1 MQTSNSDLNRNLIE
15 RVAMGDMLRRRA
27 RDSAN
32 QEALVDFVD
41 GNRRGLCYREFNS
54 QVNRLVGGLR
64 NENLQQGDVLAL
76 LCSNRIEFM
85 VFAFACYKSG
95 IIFMPVNFLQSPQ
108 DIRYNLEHAKVS
120 AVVFEP
126 GLADLALSCA
136 ADLEHIKVKVQ
147 IGDQLADGCVNSKTL
162 IDHGDD
168 TEIVDVIIQDRDVA
182 QLIYT
187 SGTTA
192 RPKGVETSHLSLY
205 FASLSNPLSME
216 FHRFHSHLIV
226 LPVFHCAAL
235 VLCFA
240 TLQMGG
246 KLVLKSTFEPVEI
259 LDTLESELINGIC
272 LLPVMWKALLQVP
285 GLEKRNFASLEF
297 GIYAM
302 AALDRDTL
310 DQLCNSFNCKFVLAS
325 GQSEYTPATSI
336 FHVSRPTENK
346 EGNYWGEP
354 TVCTDQAIIDE
365 QGNELPPGEV
375 GEICWR
381 GPQVMSGYLNHPEAT
396 SEVSQFGWHHSGDL
410 GLIDNEGQLLFID
423 RKKDMIKTGGEN
435 VASSKVESVLLSH
448 PGILQAAVFAVPHP
462 RWGEA
467 VCSAVQLTPG
477 EELDE
482 ESIIEHCRQ
491 SLAGFQIPKR
501 IFKVDSF
508 PQTATGKIQKA
519 ELRKQYAST
528 FRSGKIS

>member
-1 MQTSNSDLNRNLIE
+1 MQISNSVLNKNLIE
-15 RVAMGDMLRRRA
+15 RVAIGDMLRRRA

-41 GNRRGLCYREFNS
+41 GNRRSLSYREFNS

-85 VFAFACYKSG
+85 LFAFACYKSG
-95 IIFMPVNFLQSPQ
+95 IVFMPVNFLQSPE

-126 GLADLALSCA
+126 KLAELALSCA
-136 ADLEHIKVKVQ
+136 IDIENIRVKVQ
-147 IGDQLADGCVNSKTL
+147 IGDQVASGCVNSKTL
-162 IDHGDD
+162 MEHSDD
-168 TEIVDVIIQDRDVA
+168 TEIEDVIIQDRDIA
-182 QLIYT
+182 QLLYT
-187 SGTTA
+187 SGTTS

-205 FASLSNPLSME
+205 FASLSNSLSME
-216 FHRFHSHLIV
+216 IHHLHGHLIV
-226 LPVFHCAAL
+226 LPIFHCAAL
-235 VLCFA
+235 ALCFA

-246 KLVLKSTFEPVEI
+246 KLVLKSGFEPVEI
-259 LDTLESELINGIC
+259 LDTIESELINGTC
-272 LLPVMWKALLQVP
+272 LLPIMWKALLQVP

-297 GIYAM
+297 GMYAM
-302 AALDRDTL
+302 AAIDRDSL
-310 DQLCNSFNCKFVLAS
+310 DQLCDSFKCKFVLAS
-325 GQSEYTPATSI
+325 GQSEFTPGTCI
-336 FHVSRPTENK
+336 FNECSPTENR

-354 TVCTDQAIIDE
+354 TVSTDQAIIDE
-365 QGNELPPGEV
+365 QGNELPPGEI

-381 GPQVMSGYLNHPEAT
+381 GPQVMSGYLNNSGAT
-396 SEVSQFGWHHSGDL
+396 AEVSQFGWHHSGDL
-410 GLIDNEGQLLFID
+410 GLIDSKGQLLFVD

-435 VASSKVESVLLSH
+435 VASCIVESVLLSF

-482 ESIIEHCRQ
+482 ESIIQHCQQ

-508 PQTATGKIQKA
+508 PQTGTGKIQKA

-528 FRSGKIS
+528 FE